1 MARTV
6 TWTEMASHDL
16 DEIAQFIRRDSK
28 FYAAAFVRE
37 ARSAARSLRRFA
49 ERGRVVPEL
58 DDPGIR
64 ELFVRSYRLIYKI
77 DEPGKVYIVRFIHS
91 SRDFR
96 SAWQTPS

>member
-16 DEIAQFIRRDSK
+16 DEIAQFIGRDSK

-37 ARSAARSLRRFA
+37 VRSAARSLRRFA
-49 ERGRVVPEL
+49 ERGRMVPEL
-58 DDPGIR
+58 DDAGIR

-77 DEPGKVYIVRFIHS
+77 DGPGNVYIVRLIHG
-91 SRDFR
+91 SRAFR